1 MGEWDIFTTI
11 VYVVTFLITVVTLGV
26 SLSKVIQKNTIAI
39 NTLTEQLKE
48 LTKDNK
54 KDHERYDDSI
64 SKLDRKVALLE
75 QKHTSD
81 IELIQ
86 HDLHNMEE

>member
-54 KDHERYDDSI
+54 KDHERYDRSI
-64 SKLDRKVALLE
+64 QSLDQKVALLE